1 MNCNISLLC
10 AYYNQRIY
18 QRKLMI
24 NFQDLYESYV
34 TEIYRFSL
42 WLSGNSSEAEDITS
56 ETFIRA
62 WVNNSKIRTETLK
75 AYLFTISRNVY
86 LEHKRKRKHQV
97 ILEDIYP
104 DPAPG
109 PDKLTESQLKL
120 RRVQKV
126 LQTLPE
132 IDRSAFVLRVQ
143 HELPYDEIA
152 RVLELSP
159 TATKV
164 KVYRVRKKLIAT
176 CIDKEVY

>member
-97 ILEDIYP
+97 VLEDIYP

>member
-1 MNCNISLLC
+1 MNCNIFLVYS
-10 AYYNQRIY
+10 YYNQRIHE
-18 QRKLMI
+18 RKFMI
-24 NFQDLYESYV
+24 NFQDLYESYA
-34 TEIYRFSL
+34 TEVYRFSL
-42 WLSGNSSEAEDITS
+42 WLSGNSSEAEDIAS

-62 WVNNSKIRTETLK
+62 WVNTSKIRTETLK

-86 LEHKRKRKHQV
+86 LEHQRKKKRQAV
-97 ILEDIYP
+97 LEDIYP

-109 PDKLTESQLKL
+109 PDKLTESQLQL
-120 RRVQKV
+120 QRVQRI

-132 IDRSAFVLRVQ
+132 IDRTAFVLRVQ

-159 TATKV
+159 AATKV
-164 KVYRVRKKLIAT
+164 KVYRARKKLIAS